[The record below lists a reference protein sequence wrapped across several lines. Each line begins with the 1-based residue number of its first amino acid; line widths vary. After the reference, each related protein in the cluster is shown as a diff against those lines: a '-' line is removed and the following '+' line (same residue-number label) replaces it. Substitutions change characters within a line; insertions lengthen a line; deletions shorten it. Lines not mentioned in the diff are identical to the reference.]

1 MTKLLV
7 SVKDSQ
13 EAMLAIDYA
22 DIIDLKNPA
31 EGALGA
37 LAIHDIE
44 DIVAKLDGRKII
56 SATIGDLPMQPE
68 LLLAKIKEIANM
80 GVDIVKI
87 GLFPSPEQIICIEA
101 IGQSLAS
108 EIKIVAVIF
117 AENALDIS
125 LLKVLKASH
134 FYGVMLDTAIK
145 NGKSLTDHV
154 EPAQLTDFVQAAKT
168 LGLFVGL
175 AGSLRFEHIETLK
188 NIGADYL
195 GFRGGL
201 CEQDDRKC
209 TLSEQKMKTANMMLH
224 KNNRVL
230 QMREVSIG

>member
-1 MTKLLV
+1 M
-7 SVKDSQ
+7 SVKDAQ
-13 EAMLAIDYA
+13 EALLAIDYG
-22 DIIDLKNPA
+22 DIIDLKNPV

-37 LAIHDIE
+37 LTIGDIE
-44 DIVAKLDGRKII
+44 DIVAKLDGQKIS

-68 LLLAKIKEIANM
+68 LLLAKIRETANT

-87 GLFPSPEQIICIEA
+87 GLFPSPKQIACIEA

-108 EIKIVAVIF
+108 EIKIVAVVF

-125 LLKVLKASH
+125 LLGVLKASN

-145 NGKSLTDHV
+145 NGKNLTDHV
-154 EPAQLTDFVQAAKT
+154 ALAELVDFVQAAKT

-209 TLSEQKMKTANMMLH
+209 TLSEQKLKTINILLH
-224 KNNRVL
+224 KNNTVL
-230 QMREVSIG
+230 QMREVSIR

>member
-7 SVKDSQ
+7 SVKDAQ
-13 EAMLAIDYA
+13 EALLAIDYG
-22 DIIDLKNPA
+22 DIIDLKNPV

-37 LAIHDIE
+37 LTIGDIE
-44 DIVAKLDGRKII
+44 DIVAKLDGQKIS

-68 LLLAKIKEIANM
+68 LLLAKIRETANT

-87 GLFPSPEQIICIEA
+87 GLFPSPKQIACIEA

-108 EIKIVAVIF
+108 EIKIVAVVF

-125 LLKVLKASH
+125 LLGVLKASN

-145 NGKSLTDHV
+145 NGKNLTDHV
-154 EPAQLTDFVQAAKT
+154 ALAELVDFVQAAKT

-209 TLSEQKMKTANMMLH
+209 TLSEQKLKTINILLH
-224 KNNRVL
+224 KNNTVL
-230 QMREVSIG
+230 QMREVSIR